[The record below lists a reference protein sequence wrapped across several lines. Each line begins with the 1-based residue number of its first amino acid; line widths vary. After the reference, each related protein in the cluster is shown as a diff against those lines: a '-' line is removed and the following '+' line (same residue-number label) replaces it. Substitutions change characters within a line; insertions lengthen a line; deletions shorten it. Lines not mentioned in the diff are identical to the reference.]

1 MDCGP
6 RISHCLKVQCED
18 DEEAIVVKYCGQKCS
33 QAKCA
38 GAKSAKVKDCAECA
52 GDLCNSANQIG
63 LFGENLWLC
72 LMAAFVPII
81 RQNNCTATL
90 FPAPP
95 AGDEQR
101 NPPIRRNWVAEYYKL
116 PRPPKR
122 PIPPPPSPIHILPP
136 VAKTQ
141 EIFCHCKRTSAYGTM
156 PKEQYM
162 CQLCANH
169 GQYNQPKKGHKQK
182 CPNRNCACQ
191 LCALNTKRRVLDQL
205 ERQWRVKKAKG
216 TSKSSERTPEE
227 AKARKRKEKGQENAK
242 QTIGLFDD
250 VECTAKTAAEA
261 MWCSNLP
268 ETVKKCDRNSE

>member
-1 MDCGP
+1 M
-6 RISHCLKVQCED
+6 SSE
-18 DEEAIVVKYCGQKCS
+18 
-33 QAKCA
+33 
-38 GAKSAKVKDCAECA
+38 
-52 GDLCNSANQIG
+52 
-63 LFGENLWLC
+63 
-72 LMAAFVPII
+72 I
-81 RQNNCTATL
+81 RQSVEIGWRNITNCRDHQNAQ
-90 FPAPP
+90 F
-95 AGDEQR
+95 
-101 NPPIRRNWVAEYYKL
+101 
-116 PRPPKR
+116 
-122 PIPPPPSPIHILPP
+122 PPPPSPIQILPP

-268 ETVKKCDRNSE
+268 ETVKNAIEIQNDKKSHQFKSIELLLEK

>member
-1 MDCGP
+1 M
-6 RISHCLKVQCED
+6 
-18 DEEAIVVKYCGQKCS
+18 
-33 QAKCA
+33 
-38 GAKSAKVKDCAECA
+38 
-52 GDLCNSANQIG
+52 
-63 LFGENLWLC
+63 
-72 LMAAFVPII
+72 PII
-81 RQNNCTATL
+81 WPIIHKIRL
-90 FPAPP
+90 FSVTFELALTPP

-122 PIPPPPSPIHILPP
+122 PIPPPPHPNSYFAARRQNSRNFLPLQKDECIRNN
-136 VAKTQ
+136 A
-141 EIFCHCKRTSAYGTM
+141 ERTIYVSII
-156 PKEQYM
+156 
-162 CQLCANH
+162 

-216 TSKSSERTPEE
+216 TSKSSERTPGVEE
-227 AKARKRKEKGQENAK
+227 GEGKARKRREKCQENAK

-261 MWCSNLP
+261 IWLSLASLFP
-268 ETVKKCDRNSE
+268 HY